1 MLFFFPVEFVLFRCN
16 ILSFQHHVKLK
27 DEPTYTLFIKNIK
40 ENYRMIPTCV
50 FFWKYFCIFPWS
62 CMYFKYYLQIRQ
74 MHTQSYSTK
83 KDSWAATKS
92 GFLHSKSIK
101 LRYKK
106 LTGAEHASELIFKH
120 TLPST
125 EVVRLF
131 FTFIWKIPSAF
142 SD

>member
-1 MLFFFPVEFVLFRCN
+1 
-16 ILSFQHHVKLK
+16 
-27 DEPTYTLFIKNIK
+27 
-40 ENYRMIPTCV
+40 MIPTCV

-92 GFLHSKSIK
+92 SFLHSKSIK